1 MVSEWKQSSTVGEGG
16 RVQVVI
22 PELHPGEVVEVAV
35 RYESSPRPA
44 ERPLGLLAGRIR
56 VMPDF
61 DEPLEEFENL
71 D

>member
-1 MVSEWKQSSTVGEGG
+1 MISEWKQNSTVGEGG

-22 PELHPGEVVEVAV
+22 PELSPGDVVEVAV
-35 RYESSPRPA
+35 RRESAISTA
-44 ERPLGLLAGRIR
+44 ERPLGLLKGK
-56 VMPDF
+56 VTLMPDF

>member
-1 MVSEWKQSSTVGEGG
+1 MISEWKQSSTVGEGG

-22 PELHPGEVVEVAV
+22 PELSPGDVVEVAV
-35 RYESSPRPA
+35 RRGSTARPSA
-44 ERPLGLLAGRIR
+44 RPLGLLKGKVT